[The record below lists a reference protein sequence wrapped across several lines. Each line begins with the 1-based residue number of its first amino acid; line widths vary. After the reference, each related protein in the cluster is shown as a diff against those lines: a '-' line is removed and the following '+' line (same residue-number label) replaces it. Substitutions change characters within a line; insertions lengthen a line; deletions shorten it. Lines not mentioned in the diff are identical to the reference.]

1 MDRALVALIAL
12 STSISMGCDVGGG
25 GSRQSTPQEA
35 AHGFQEAASALDWAR
50 AFGYLTEKGKADMIG
65 AAFITGAYGAQIDH
79 ALTLE
84 FSQIA
89 VKYGLDDK
97 DADLREADNLTEI
110 FVELVDWIEHNLPVE
125 QGRNAFSDAGAEMA
139 ATVFS
144 EFEID
149 GDQAYATMTSPKRT
163 RRTRLTKIDGLWYMD
178 I

>member
-1 MDRALVALIAL
+1 MDRALVALIAF
-12 STSISMGCDVGGG
+12 STSISMGCEVGGG
-25 GSRQSTPQEA
+25 GSRQSTPQETA
-35 AHGFQEAASALDWAR
+35 QGFQEAASALDWTR
-50 AFGYLTEKGKADMIG
+50 ALGYLTQNGKADMVG
-65 AAFITGAYGAQIDH
+65 AAYYTGAYGAQIDH
-79 ALTLE
+79 DLTLE

-178 I
+178 N